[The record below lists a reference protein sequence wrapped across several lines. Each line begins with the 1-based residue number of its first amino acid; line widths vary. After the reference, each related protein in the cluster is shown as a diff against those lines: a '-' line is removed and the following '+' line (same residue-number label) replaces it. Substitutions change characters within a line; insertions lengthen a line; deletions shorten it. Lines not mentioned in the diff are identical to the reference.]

1 MCYNHYNMWFKF
13 LQKFVRFIDPK
24 LEKYR
29 IKRPSAKPKPTE
41 QIPTTTED
49 FIKLIR
55 HTPESVL
62 TKTDRARI
70 AAVMSYDDKIISDL
84 MLPRSKMVFVRDTEL
99 IGPLVL
105 DKLFKSGLIH
115 FPVKD
120 DREKII
126 GILHTESLNTLEERN
141 IDTARRFADPHF
153 GVIHTTDP
161 LDVLVRE
168 VKQNGYYYFLVH
180 DPSDRLVGSITTDTL
195 LGYLLSE

>member
-1 MCYNHYNMWFKF
+1 MWFQF

-29 IKRPSAKPKPTE
+29 VKRPATKPK
-41 QIPTTTED
+41 TTTEAPASTAD

-55 HTPESVL
+55 HIPESVL
-62 TKTDRARI
+62 TQTDRARI

-84 MLPRSKMVFVRDTEL
+84 MLPRSQMVFVRDTEL

-120 DREKII
+120 DHEKII
-126 GILHTESLNTLEERN
+126 GILHTESLNTLEERD
-141 IDTARRFADPHF
+141 IDTARHFADPHF
-153 GVIHTTDP
+153 GIVHTTDP
-161 LDVLVRE
+161 LDTLVRE
-168 VKQNGYYYFLVH
+168 IKQNGYYYFLVH
-180 DPSDRLVGSITTDTL
+180 DPADRLVGSITTDIL
-195 LGYLLSE
+195 LGYLLGD

>member
-1 MCYNHYNMWFKF
+1 MWFQF

-29 IKRPSAKPKPTE
+29 IKRPIAKPTIEAPASTA
-41 QIPTTTED
+41 D

-70 AAVMSYDDKIISDL
+70 AAVMSYDDKIVSDL
-84 MLPRSKMVFVRDTEL
+84 MLPRSQMVFVRDTEL

-105 DKLFKSGLIH
+105 DKLFKSGLTH

-120 DREKII
+120 DHEKII

-141 IDTARRFADPHF
+141 IDTARRFADSHF
-153 GVIHTTDP
+153 GTVRTTDP

-168 VKQNGYYYFLVH
+168 VKQHGYYFFLVH
-180 DPSDRLVGSITTDTL
+180 DPAGRLVGSITTDML
-195 LGYLLSE
+195 LNYLLDN